1 MGESQAILR
10 DNKSETKA
18 HKDTS
23 EKKMAPKRVAV
34 GIDLGTTYSC
44 VGTFEHGKVEIIA
57 NDQGN
62 RTTPSYVAFTDTER
76 LIGDAAKNQVA
87 MNPNNSIFDAK
98 RLIGRNFDDETVQRD
113 LKLWPFTV
121 LNDSG
126 NKPKIE
132 VEYKCESKLFTP
144 EEISAMVLTKMKE
157 TAEAYLGCSVK
168 DAVVTVPAYF
178 NDSQRQA
185 TKDAGVIA
193 GLNVLRIIN
202 EPTAAAIAYG
212 LDKKKG
218 QGKETNVL
226 IFDLGGGTFDVS
238 ILTIEDGIFEVKST
252 AGDTHLGGE
261 DFDNRMV
268 DHFIKEFQRK
278 HKKDLS
284 QNKRAVRRLRT
295 ACERAKRT
303 LSASAQAN
311 IEIDSLFEGVDFYT
325 SITRARFEELCADLF
340 RGTLQPVEKA
350 LRDAKMDK
358 SSIDDIVLVGGS
370 TRIPKIQKLLS
381 DFFNGKE
388 LNKSINPDEAVA
400 YGAAVQAAIL
410 TGDTSEAVS
419 DLLLLDVA
427 PLSLGIETAGGVM
440 TALIKRNT
448 TIPAK
453 QTQTFTTYAD
463 NQPAVTIQVFEG
475 ERAMTKDNHSLGKF
489 DLTGIPPAPR
499 GVPQIEVTLDIDAN
513 GILNVSAADKSSG
526 KSEKITITND
536 KGRLSNEDIER
547 MVAEAEKFKED
558 DDKQKE
564 RIAAK
569 NGLESYCFNMKSTLD
584 DKNISEKIPQDDKN
598 TISEKCNEALN
609 WLDNNQTAEVDEFK
623 DKQKEVESVCN
634 PIITKL
640 YQQAGGAGNPGATAP
655 GTSCGAQS
663 GPGFGGHNGPTVEEV
678 D

>member
-1 MGESQAILR
+1 MG
-10 DNKSETKA
+10 
-18 HKDTS
+18 
-23 EKKMAPKRVAV
+23 
-34 GIDLGTTYSC
+34 
-44 VGTFEHGKVEIIA
+44 
-57 NDQGN
+57 
-62 RTTPSYVAFTDTER
+62 
-76 LIGDAAKNQVA
+76 
-87 MNPNNSIFDAK
+87 IFDAK
-98 RLIGRNFDDETVQRD
+98 RLIGRKFNDTNVQSDR
-113 LKLWPFTV
+113 KHWPFQV
-121 LNDSG
+121 VDSNG
-126 NKPKIE
+126 LPKLR
-132 VEYKCESKLFTP
+132 VEYKNEEKTFTP
-144 EEISAMVLTKMKE
+144 EEISSMVLTKMKE
-157 TAEAYLGCSVK
+157 TAEAYLGHDVK

-185 TKDAGVIA
+185 TKDAGVIC

-218 QGKETNVL
+218 SAECNVL

-238 ILTIEDGIFEVKST
+238 ILTIEEGIFEVKST

-268 DHFIKEFQRK
+268 DHFVNEFKRK
-278 HKKDLS
+278 HKKDLKG
-284 QNKRAVRRLRT
+284 NKRAVRRLRT

-311 IEIDSLFEGVDFYT
+311 IEIDSLFEGIDFYT
-325 SITRARFEELCADLF
+325 SITRARFEELCSDLF
-340 RGTLQPVEKA
+340 KGTLEPVEKA
-350 LRDAKMDK
+350 MRDAKFDK
-358 SSIDDIVLVGGS
+358 SSINDVVLVGGS
-370 TRIPKIQKLLS
+370 TRIPKIQKLLT

-440 TALIKRNT
+440 TSLIKRNT
-448 TIPAK
+448 PIPTK
-453 QTQTFTTYAD
+453 QTQTFTTYSD
-463 NQPAVTIQVFEG
+463 NQPAVTIQVYEG

-489 DLTGIPPAPR
+489 DLNGIPPAPR
-499 GVPQIEVTLDIDAN
+499 GTPQIEVTFDIDAN

-536 KGRLSNEDIER
+536 KGRLSNEEIEK
-547 MVAEAEKFKED
+547 MVADAEKFKAED
-558 DDKQKE
+558 DQQKE

-569 NGLESYCFNMKSTLD
+569 NSLESYCFNMKSTIED
-584 DKNISEKIPQDDKN
+584 DKFKDKIPESDRK
-598 TISEKCNEALN
+598 TISDKCQETIG
-609 WLDNNQTAEVDEFK
+609 WLDQNQTAEVDEYK
-623 DKQKEVESVCN
+623 HKQKEIESICN
-634 PIITKL
+634 PIVSKL
-640 YQQAGGAGNPGATAP
+640 YQQGQAP
-655 GTSCGAQS
+655 QNGMPS
-663 GPGFGGHNGPTVEEV
+663 GQTNSGPTVEEV